1 MVALAVALVG
11 LLLVGRAGYL
21 SFAEG
26 ERFDALAVESGG
38 GASGAALQDRGDILS
53 ADGRELATS
62 LDAAKVVATPYL
74 IRTPERAA
82 ERISEAM
89 GSATGYSTGEIEDLL
104 SARDE
109 DGDLLGYSIIGEEVD
124 PDVAR
129 RVDALNIAGLTA
141 IPDGVRAYPEDEV
154 GSQVVGNVNDYG
166 EPFGGVEASYDKPL
180 RSGEDVSLTINS
192 AVQSQLETSIKDAA
206 ERYSARSAMGLV
218 MRVDDGEIVGLANV
232 PSYDNNH
239 FSEASPEEQRNRVLT
254 DPYEPGSTFKA
265 FTMSGAFEEGVIE
278 QDDEFTVPDHITVAG
293 TVIND
298 SMPHETETMTPREIL
313 QESSN
318 VGTIKIARK
327 LGGENLEDTARRFG
341 FGTPTGVDLP
351 AEGNGIVPPYET
363 WSGTSIGNIPIGQ
376 GLTATPLQLARGY
389 AAIANGGYLVRPHVA
404 QGFSGEVRG
413 ERVISKQTS
422 DIVSDMLKGVVERGT
437 GILAQIPGYSVA
449 GKTGTTQ
456 KVDPETGTYTTRYIS
471 SFVGFAPASDPK
483 YLTLIIVDEPSK
495 PWGEVV
501 AAPAFKKTM
510 RFTLGYYNVP
520 PDLTPAESK
529 RIWRQGVRANA
540 GGH

>member
-1 MVALAVALVG
+1 MVVLLVALVG
-11 LLLVGRAGYL
+11 LALVGRAGYL

-26 ERFDALAVESGG
+26 ERFEALAAESG
-38 GASGAALQDRGDILS
+38 GASGAALQERGDILS
-53 ADGRELATS
+53 SDGRRLATS

-74 IRTPERAA
+74 IRFPERAA
-82 ERISEAM
+82 GRISEAM
-89 GSATGYSTGEIEDLL
+89 GPATGYSTEEIQDLL
-104 SARDE
+104 TARDE
-109 DGDLLGYSIIGEEVD
+109 NGNLLGYSIIGEEVD

-129 RVDALNIAGLTA
+129 RVEALNIAGLTA

-166 EPFGGVEASYDKPL
+166 QPFGGVEASYDEPL
-180 RSGEDVSLTINS
+180 RSGQDVPLTINS
-192 AVQSQLETSIKDAA
+192 AIQSQLETSLKEAA
-206 ERYSARSAMGLV
+206 EKYSAKSAMGLV
-218 MRVDDGEIVGLANV
+218 MRVDNGEIIGLANV
-232 PSYDNNH
+232 PSYDNND
-239 FSEASPEEQRNRVLT
+239 FSEASLEEQRNRMLT

-278 QDDEFTVPDHITVAG
+278 QDDKFTVPDHITVAD

-298 SMPHETETMTPREIL
+298 SMPHETETMTPEDIL

-318 VGTIKIARK
+318 VGTIKIGRK
-327 LGGENLEDTARRFG
+327 LGGENIEDTARRFG

-376 GLTATPLQLARGY
+376 GLTSTPLQLARGY
-389 AAIANGGYLVRPHVA
+389 AAIANGGYLVTPHVA
-404 QGFSGEVRG
+404 QDFSGDVRG
-413 ERVISKQTS
+413 DRVISKETS
-422 DIVSDMLKGVVERGT
+422 DIVSGMLESVVERGT

-456 KVDPETGTYTTRYIS
+456 KVDPETGTYTTKYIS
-471 SFVGFAPASDPK
+471 SFIGFAPASDPE

-510 RFTLGYYNVP
+510 RFTLGYYNVH

-540 GGH
+540 EGH